1 LSSRNQYLNE
11 SQRAEACNLY
21 KTLLQIKQ
29 EIISGY
35 KDFLTLQKNATENLV
50 QRGWKV
56 DYISIYKRSSLLPA
70 HVNDED
76 LVILGAAWLD
86 KTRLIDNLEI

>member
-1 LSSRNQYLNE
+1 LNTA
-11 SQRAEACNLY
+11 QRVEACTLY
-21 KTLLQIKQ
+21 QTLLQIKQ
-29 EIISGY
+29 EIISGC
-35 KDFLTLQKNATENLV
+35 KDFLILQENATNNLA

-56 DYISIYKRSSLLPA
+56 DYISIHKRSSLLPA
-70 HVNDED
+70 QVDDED